1 MHRTMKWKKIE
12 LIVTSDKLKKFS
24 GIFYLADQYTYT
36 FPQNINK
43 MDIHIIQSKWLLVPE

>member
-43 MDIHIIQSKWLLVPE
+43 MDIHPIKMTVGTRVN